1 MVSAV
6 ATEPNVDHIT
16 NKMGSTIIFGR
27 FMLPDMTEHACQVLD
42 ITQQGAIFITATLPA
57 TNSSIVAYL
66 EELGRVE
73 VIAGEQV
80 AGGFRVRYAATGS
93 RLERL
98 QQRIEWLRQKHEGAA
113 EARRHPR
120 FEPKDKHSSITLPDG
135 RVYNCEVI
143 DISISGAG
151 IRTDILPAIGTF
163 VMLGKMKGKVVRYL
177 ENGVAIE
184 FMKQLEKSDLTQ
196 GAA

>member
-1 MVSAV
+1 
-6 ATEPNVDHIT
+6 
-16 NKMGSTIIFGR
+16 
-27 FMLPDMTEHACQVLD
+27 MLVL
-42 ITQQGAIFITATLPA
+42 
-57 TNSSIVAYL
+57 
-66 EELGRVE
+66 
-73 VIAGEQV
+73 
-80 AGGFRVRYAATGS
+80 GF
-93 RLERL
+93 
-98 QQRIEWLRQKHEGAA
+98 
-113 EARRHPR
+113 EARVAAGFGGALVLLAEPFDALLQALKAGPR
-120 FEPKDKHSSITLPDG
+120 GGVAHAETARDPRRVQHIERTLPDG

-184 FMKQLEKSDLTQ
+184 FMKQLEKSDFTQ

>member
-1 MVSAV
+1 MNAL
-6 ATEPNVDHIT
+6 AIENEIDHIT
-16 NKMGSTIIFGR
+16 NKSGSSIIFGR

-42 ITQQGAIFITATLPA
+42 ITPHGATFITSTVPA
-57 TNSSIVAYL
+57 ANSNIVAYL

-80 AGGFRVRYAATGS
+80 AGGFKVRYAATGS

-98 QQRIEWLRQKHEGAA
+98 QQRIEWLRQKNAGAT
-113 EARRHPR
+113 ESRRHPR

-143 DISISGAG
+143 DISISGAA
-151 IRTDILPAIGTF
+151 IRTDVLPSIGTY
-163 VMLGKMKGKVVRYL
+163 VMLGKMKGRVVRYL
-177 ENGVAIE
+177 ESGVAIE
-184 FMKQLEKSDLTQ
+184 FVKQLDRSDI
-196 GAA
+196 ARSVA

>member
-1 MVSAV
+1 MSAL
-6 ATEPNVDHIT
+6 AIETNVDHIT
-16 NKMGSTIIFGR
+16 NKSGSNIIFGR

-42 ITQQGAIFITATLPA
+42 VTAHGAVFITATVPA
-57 TNSSIVAYL
+57 PNSNIVSYL

-80 AGGFRVRYAATGS
+80 AGGFKVRYAATGS

-98 QQRIEWLRQKHEGAA
+98 QQRIEWLKQKNDGAV

-143 DISISGAG
+143 DISISGAA
-151 IRTDILPAIGTF
+151 IKTDVLPSIGTY
-163 VMLGKMKGKVVRYL
+163 VMLGKMKGRVVRYL
-177 ENGVAIE
+177 DTGVAIE
-184 FMKQLEKSDLTQ
+184 FVKQLDRNDIASSV
-196 GAA
+196 A

>member
-1 MVSAV
+1 MSAL
-6 ATEPNVDHIT
+6 AIETNVDHIT
-16 NKMGSTIIFGR
+16 NKSGSSIIFGR

-42 ITQQGAIFITATLPA
+42 VTAHGAVFITATVPA
-57 TNSSIVAYL
+57 PNSNIVSYL

-80 AGGFRVRYAATGS
+80 AGGFKVRYAATGS

-98 QQRIEWLRQKHEGAA
+98 QQRIEWLKQKNDGAV

-143 DISISGAG
+143 DISISGAA
-151 IRTDILPAIGTF
+151 IKTDVLPSIGTY
-163 VMLGKMKGKVVRYL
+163 VMLGKMKGRVVRYL
-177 ENGVAIE
+177 DTGVAIE
-184 FMKQLEKSDLTQ
+184 FVKQLDRNDIASSV
-196 GAA
+196 A

>member
-1 MVSAV
+1 MSAL
-6 ATEPNVDHIT
+6 AIETNVDHIT
-16 NKMGSTIIFGR
+16 NKSGSSIIFGR

-42 ITQQGAIFITATLPA
+42 VTAHGAVFITATVPA
-57 TNSSIVAYL
+57 PNSSIVAYL

-80 AGGFRVRYAATGS
+80 AGGFKVRYAATGS

-98 QQRIEWLRQKHEGAA
+98 QQRIEWLKQKNDGAV

-143 DISISGAG
+143 DISISGAA
-151 IRTDILPAIGTF
+151 IKTDVLPSIGTY
-163 VMLGKMKGKVVRYL
+163 VMLGKMKGRVVRYL
-177 ENGVAIE
+177 DTGVAIE
-184 FMKQLEKSDLTQ
+184 FVKQLDRNDIASSV
-196 GAA
+196 A

>member
-1 MVSAV
+1 VSAL
-6 ATEPNVDHIT
+6 AIEENVDHIT
-16 NKMGSTIIFGR
+16 NKMGSSIIFGR

-42 ITQQGAIFITATLPA
+42 ITPEGAIFISSTLPA
-57 TNSSIVAYL
+57 HNSNIVSYL

-73 VIAGEQV
+73 VIAGEPV
-80 AGGFRVRYAATGS
+80 AGGFRVRYAASGS

-98 QQRIEWLRQKHEGAA
+98 RQRIEWLRQKNAGAS

-151 IRTDILPAIGTF
+151 IKTDILPALGTF
-163 VMLGKMKGKVVRYL
+163 VMLGKMKGRIVRYL
-177 ENGVAIE
+177 GNGVAIE
-184 FMKQLEKSDLTQ
+184 FMKQLERTDLN
-196 GAA
+196 ANAS

>member
-1 MVSAV
+1 MSAL
-6 ATEPNVDHIT
+6 AIETNVDHIT
-16 NKMGSTIIFGR
+16 NKSGSSIIFGR

-42 ITQQGAIFITATLPA
+42 VTAHGAVFITATVPA
-57 TNSSIVAYL
+57 PNSNIVSYL

-80 AGGFRVRYAATGS
+80 AGGFKVRYAATGS

-98 QQRIEWLRQKHEGAA
+98 QQRIEWLKQKNDGAV

-143 DISISGAG
+143 DISISGAA
-151 IRTDILPAIGTF
+151 IKTDVLPSIGTY
-163 VMLGKMKGKVVRYL
+163 VMLGKMKGRVVRYL
-177 ENGVAIE
+177 DTGVAIE
-184 FMKQLEKSDLTQ
+184 FIKQLDRNDIASSV
-196 GAA
+196 A